1 MMRSRPHHSTETG
14 FTLLEVLV
22 SVTLIAMIAVGM
34 YSVFRMSIRSWS
46 RGAEFID
53 ANQHHRSMLDMVRKQ
68 IASAYPLFTVP
79 DSQQGGMMYPIFSGS
94 QNGFSFV
101 SLSSLQFLE
110 SPGLTFVSY
119 EIAEDSNGAYALVG
133 RETRYTGKLPDDI
146 TINESRITPVFE
158 NLINCSFEYF
168 DSESTD
174 SPWVQEWEG
183 QDEMRLPSA
192 VSIAMTLRDSEGN
205 TINRRMVVPLKA
217 EAVDTSATTINPFGN
232 RGVVGR

>member
-1 MMRSRPHHSTETG
+1 MIPRGRHHSTDAG

-22 SVTLIAMIAVGM
+22 SVTIVAMMAVGLWA
-34 YSVFRMSIRSWS
+34 VLRMGIRSWS

-53 ANQHHRSMLDMVRKQ
+53 ANQTRRSILDMVRKQ

-79 DSQQGGMMYPIFSGS
+79 DPQQGGMMYPIFSGGES
-94 QNGFSFV
+94 GFSFV
-101 SLSSLQFLE
+101 SLSSLQFRE

-119 EIAEDSNGAYALVG
+119 EIAEDSNGAYALVQ
-133 RETRYTGKLPDDI
+133 RETRFTGQLPDDA
-146 TINESRITPVFE
+146 TMSESRTTPIFQ

-168 DSESTD
+168 NPDGTD
-174 SPWVQEWEG
+174 SPWVQTWEG

-192 VSIAMTLRDSEGN
+192 VSMTMMYRDSGGN
-205 TINRRMVVPLKA
+205 SLNRRMVVPLKA
-217 EAVDTSATTINPFGN
+217 EAVDNSANTINPFGN